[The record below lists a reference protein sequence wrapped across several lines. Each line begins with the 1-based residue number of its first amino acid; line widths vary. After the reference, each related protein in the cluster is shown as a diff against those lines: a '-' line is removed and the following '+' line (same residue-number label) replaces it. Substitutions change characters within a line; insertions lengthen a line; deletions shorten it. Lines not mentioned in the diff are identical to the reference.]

1 MPNFDILPLSSWL
14 TSPETTR
21 KPAIIAGPCSAE
33 TEEQLLTT
41 CLEIADLGV
50 DAFRAGVWKPRTRPG
65 MFEGNGEI
73 AVEMH
78 FLPTV
83 YVKCDVCE
91 GKRFMK
97 ETLEVKFKKKSIYDV
112 LNMSVD
118 EAIIFFAQEKNVAD
132 KIKPLQDIFPE
143 AISRRKRSPFF
154 SYSIFVK
161 DLLYVPNEEGS
172 ESLSFFDT
180 FCGV

>member
-73 AVEMH
+73 ALSWIQTVRKHTKIPFSVEVTTPQH
-78 FLPTV
+78 VELAL
-83 YVKCDVCE
+83 K
-91 GKRFMK
+91 
-97 ETLEVKFKKKSIYDV
+97 
-112 LNMSVD
+112 
-118 EAIIFFAQEKNVAD
+118 
-132 KIKPLQDIFPE
+132 
-143 AISRRKRSPFF
+143 
-154 SYSIFVK
+154 
-161 DLLYVPNEEGS
+161 
-172 ESLSFFDT
+172 
-180 FCGV
+180 